1 MSLDDKV
8 IVVTGGAS
16 GIGLATVERVLVE
29 GGFAVIA
36 DVAGSQGGF
45 EAERLRATYPEKCI
59 FIATDVRSTADAN
72 AMIEETIAAFGR
84 VDGLF
89 ANAGVG
95 LTHAAESY
103 PDSEFQKV
111 IDVNLT
117 GAFRTIRAALPPM
130 YAQGSGSIVT
140 CASVLGVM
148 GQSTTAAYS
157 ASKAGLVNLTRTIAL
172 EGAKFGVRCNAI
184 GPGYIETPMLNQL
197 TAEAKEYAK
206 SLHPLGRLGRP
217 DEIAAAVVFLLSD
230 DASFI
235 TGANLLVDGGFT
247 AGKA

>member
-1 MSLDDKV
+1 MRLDDKV

-16 GIGLATVERVLVE
+16 GIGLATVERVLEE
-29 GGFAVIA
+29 GGYAVIA
-36 DVAGSQGGF
+36 DVAESQGGV
-45 EAERLRATYPEKCI
+45 EAERLRANHPEKCI
-59 FIATDVRSTADAN
+59 FIATDVRSTAAAN
-72 AMIEETIAAFGR
+72 ALIEETIAAFGR

-95 LTHAAESY
+95 LTHPAESY
-103 PDSEFQKV
+103 PDDEFLKV

-130 YAQGSGSIVT
+130 YAQGFGSIVT
-140 CASVLGVM
+140 CASILGVL

-157 ASKAGLVNLTRTIAL
+157 ASKAGLVNLTRTIVL
-172 EGAKFGVRCNAI
+172 ESAKHGVRCNSI
-184 GPGYIETPMLNQL
+184 GPGYIETPMLSL
-197 TAEAKEYAK
+197 LSDEAKEYAK
-206 SLHPLGRLGRP
+206 SLHSLGRLGRP

-235 TGANLLVDGGFT
+235 TGANLLVDGGFK

>member
-1 MSLDDKV
+1 MRLDDKV

-16 GIGLATVERVLVE
+16 GIGLATVERILLE
-29 GGFAVIA
+29 GGHAVIA
-36 DVAGSQGGF
+36 DLAASQGGF
-45 EAERLRATYPEKCI
+45 EAERLRASYPERCI
-59 FIATDVRSTADAN
+59 FVATDVRSTADAI
-72 AMIEETIAAFGR
+72 AMIDETIAAFGR

-89 ANAGVG
+89 ANAGIG
-95 LTHAAESY
+95 LTHSAESY

-117 GAFRTIRAALPPM
+117 GAFRTIRAALPLM
-130 YAQGSGSIVT
+130 YEQGSGSIVT
-140 CASVLGVM
+140 CASILGVM

-172 EGAKFGVRCNAI
+172 EGAKFGVRCNSV
-184 GPGYIETPMLNQL
+184 GPGYIETPMLAQL
-197 TAEAKEYAK
+197 SDEAKEYAK

-217 DEIAAAVVFLLSD
+217 EEIAAAVVFLLSD
-230 DASFI
+230 DASFV
-235 TGANLLVDGGFT
+235 TGANLLVDGGYT

>member
-1 MSLDDKV
+1 MRLKDKV

-16 GIGLATVERVLVE
+16 GIGLATIERVLVE
-29 GGFAVIA
+29 GGYAVIA

-45 EAERLRATYPEKCI
+45 EAERLRANYPEKCI
-59 FIATDVRSTADAN
+59 FIATDVRSTSDAN
-72 AMIEETIAAFGR
+72 AMIDETIAAFGR

-95 LTHAAESY
+95 LTHSAESY

-130 YAQGSGSIVT
+130 YEQASGSIVT
-140 CASVLGVM
+140 CASILGVI

-172 EGAKFGVRCNAI
+172 EGAKFGVRCNSV

>member
-1 MSLDDKV
+1 MRLEDKV

-45 EAERLRATYPEKCI
+45 EAERLCASYPDKCI
-59 FIATDVRSTADAN
+59 FIATDVRSTAAAN

-140 CASVLGVM
+140 CASILGVI

-172 EGAKFGVRCNAI
+172 EGAKFGVRCNSV

-197 TAEAKEYAK
+197 SDEAKEYAK
-206 SLHPLGRLGRP
+206 SLHP
-217 DEIAAAVVFLLSD
+217 
-230 DASFI
+230 
-235 TGANLLVDGGFT
+235 
-247 AGKA
+247 

>member
-1 MSLDDKV
+1 MRLEDKV

-16 GIGLATVERVLVE
+16 GIGLATIERVLVE
-29 GGFAVIA
+29 GGYAVIA

-45 EAERLRATYPEKCI
+45 EAERFRARHPEKCI

-72 AMIEETIAAFGR
+72 AMIDETIAAFGR

-95 LTHAAESY
+95 LTHAADSY

-130 YAQGSGSIVT
+130 YAQGSGSIINVSSI
-140 CASVLGVM
+140 AAQV
-148 GQSTTAAYS
+148 STQVGAYGPTKAA
-157 ASKAGLVNLTRTIAL
+157 LIAL
-172 EGAKFGVRCNAI
+172 THQMAVEW
-184 GPGYIETPMLNQL
+184 GPRGIHSNSVSPW
-197 TAEAKEYAK
+197 
-206 SLHPLGRLGRP
+206 G
-217 DEIAAAVVFLLSD
+217 
-230 DASFI
+230 
-235 TGANLLVDGGFT
+235 
-247 AGKA
+247 